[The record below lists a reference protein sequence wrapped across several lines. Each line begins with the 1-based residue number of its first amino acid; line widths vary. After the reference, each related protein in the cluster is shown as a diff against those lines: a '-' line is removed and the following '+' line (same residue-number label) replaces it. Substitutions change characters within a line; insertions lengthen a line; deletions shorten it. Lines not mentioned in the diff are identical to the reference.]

1 MLKYMNMKQL
11 DFILNKM
18 KLGKIQSFKIS
29 GIIFDKIR
37 DDKLYKE
44 VYNTIPYKKY
54 IAENVWSKIYTAI
67 NINTNQ
73 LFN

>member
-44 VYNTIPYKKY
+44 LYNTIPYKKY